1 MKSKHGNP
9 KYDGNKKHGI
19 HVDLRYLANRISAES
34 KFETTFNTDALAQIN
49 DLVKKGQG
57 IAASSSGKQM
67 VDLLWSSIDNNDS
80 TDLDQIE
87 YAENLPNGDARVII
101 GIADVDAFVPKGS
114 PIDIHAA
121 KNTTSVYTGIVTFPM
136 LPDALSSD
144 LTSLRQDVDRLAIV
158 IDLTVDKD
166 GSLKSSDFYRARVR
180 NKAKLAY
187 NAVGNWLDG
196 LSDAPAKG
204 NEVAGLR
211 DQLKLQRIESE
222 RFHDV
227 RVRTGSL
234 NLYTIEAQPVTVD
247 GKVVDISVTEPNP
260 ARELIENFMVAANMA
275 MAKFLDE
282 HGAVSLR
289 RIVREPKRWPRI
301 VELASEYGVKLPEKP
316 DGPALNE
323 FLAKQ
328 KLADPEHFPDLSL
341 SVVKLMGR
349 GEYTVVRSGQ
359 AHEGHFGLGVQDYTH
374 STAPNRRFPDLVTQR
389 LLKAILDGKPAP
401 YTDEELTEIAAHC
414 TEREDVASKVERFMR
429 KAAAAVLLS
438 DRIGEKFDA
447 IVTGVKED
455 ATYVRLL
462 KPPAE
467 GRIVKNEHGLDVG
480 DKVRVR
486 LISVD
491 PMQGFIDLARV

>member
-1 MKSKHGNP
+1 MNPKHGNP
-9 KYDGNKKHGI
+9 KHGN
-19 HVDLRYLANRISAES
+19 HVDLRYLANKISAENR
-34 KFETTFNTDALAQIN
+34 FETTFNTDALAQIK
-49 DLVKKGQG
+49 DLVKQRDNLKP
-57 IAASSSGKQM
+57 SSTGKPM

-87 YAENLPNGDARVII
+87 YAENLPNGDARVVI
-101 GIADVDAFVPKGS
+101 GIADVDAFVPKNS
-114 PIDIHAA
+114 PIDLRAA

-136 LPDALSSD
+136 LPDELSSD
-144 LTSLRQDVDRLAIV
+144 LTSLRQDVDRLSIV
-158 IDLTVDKD
+158 IDLTVDQN
-166 GSLKSSDFYRARVR
+166 GSLKSSDFYRACVR

-187 NAVGNWLDG
+187 TAVGNWFDG
-196 LSDAPAKG
+196 VTDAPAKG
-204 NEVAGLR
+204 ALIAGLR
-211 DQLKLQRIESE
+211 EQLQLQRTESE
-222 RFHDV
+222 RFHNV

-275 MAKFLDE
+275 MAKFLDQ

-289 RIVREPKRWPRI
+289 RIVKEPKRWPRI
-301 VELASEYGVKLPEKP
+301 VELASEYGEKLPEKP

-323 FLAKQ
+323 FLGKR
-328 KLADPEHFPDLSL
+328 KVADPEHFPDLSL

-349 GEYTVVRSGQ
+349 GEYTVVRSGT
-359 AHEGHFGLGVQDYTH
+359 AHEGHFGLGVHDYTH

-389 LLKAILDGKPAP
+389 LLKAIIDGKPAP
-401 YTDEELTEIAAHC
+401 YTEDELTEIAAHC
-414 TEREDVASKVERFMR
+414 TEREDAASKVERFMR

-438 DRIGEKFDA
+438 DRIGETFDA
-447 IVTGVKED
+447 IVTGAKED

-467 GRIVKNEHGLDVG
+467 GRVVKNEQGLDVG

-486 LISVD
+486 LLSTD
-491 PMQGFIDLARV
+491 PMQGFIDLKRI

>member
-1 MKSKHGNP
+1 MKPKHGN
-9 KYDGNKKHGI
+9 
-19 HVDLRYLANRISAES
+19 HVDLRYLAGKTAAENQ
-34 KFETTFNTDALAQIN
+34 FETTFNTEVLGQIKEV
-49 DLVKKGQG
+49 VKKGES
-57 IAASSSGKQM
+57 ITASSTAKPM

-87 YAENLPNGDARVII
+87 YAENLPNGDARVIV

-114 PIDIHAA
+114 PVDQHAA

-136 LPDALSSD
+136 LPDELSSN
-144 LTSLRQDVDRLAIV
+144 LTSLRQNEDRLSIV
-158 IDLTVDKD
+158 IDLTVDKN

-187 NAVGNWLDG
+187 TAVGNWLDG

-204 NEVAGLR
+204 AEIAGLR
-211 DQLKLQRIESE
+211 EQLQLQRTESE

-247 GKVVDISVTEPNP
+247 GKVVDISVIEPNP

-275 MAKFLDE
+275 MAKFLDA
-282 HGAVSLR
+282 HGAISLR

-316 DGPALNE
+316 DGLALNE
-323 FLAKQ
+323 FLAKR
-328 KLADPEHFPDLSL
+328 KVTDPEHFPDLSL

-389 LLKAILDGKPAP
+389 LLKAILDGQPAP
-401 YTDEELTEIAAHC
+401 YTEDELNEIAAHC
-414 TEREDVASKVERFMR
+414 TEREDAGSKVERFMR

-447 IVTGVKED
+447 IVTGVKD
-455 ATYVRLL
+455 DGTYVRLL

-467 GRIVKNEHGLDVG
+467 GRVVKNEQGIDVG
-480 DKVRVR
+480 DKIRVR
-486 LISVD
+486 LLSVD
-491 PMQGFIDLARV
+491 PMKGFIDLIKV